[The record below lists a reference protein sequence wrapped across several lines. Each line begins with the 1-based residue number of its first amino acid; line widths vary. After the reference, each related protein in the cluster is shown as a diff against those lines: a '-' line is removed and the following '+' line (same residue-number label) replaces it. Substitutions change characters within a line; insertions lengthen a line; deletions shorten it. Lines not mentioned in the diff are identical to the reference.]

1 MLKPKNR
8 FPNNWMFWIIL
19 ILIFGFILARIYY
32 RITDDF
38 RISNITYELPHH
50 KEWEIP
56 KLNEKEQADLDSIL
70 NQKFYYLG
78 KGSQCYA
85 FSSEDDHYVIKFF
98 KFKHL
103 KPYWLIEL
111 APPFP
116 SFSRY
121 RTQQTARKQR
131 KLHALF
137 EGYRL
142 AYEVYREQSGLVYV
156 HLNKTKKTYKPF
168 TLYDKIGLQ
177 RHIDLDNVVFVI
189 QKKGKTTRNV
199 LFEDLSRHDLP
210 AAKDHIRKILDLYA
224 YEYSLGIFDK
234 DHGVLHNTGFL
245 DNIPF
250 RLDVGK
256 LTRNKALQLKEG
268 AINEITQISDKFKE
282 WVKIHYPEY
291 YKELS
296 EDFDTKIFTLYGN

>member
-1 MLKPKNR
+1 M
-8 FPNNWMFWIIL
+8 IL

-32 RITDDF
+32 RVTDDF
-38 RISNITYELPHH
+38 RIGNITYELPHH

-56 KLNEKEQADLDSIL
+56 QPNEKEQAHLNAIL
-70 NQKFYYLG
+70 SQKFYYLG

-103 KPYWLIEL
+103 KPHWLIEL
-111 APPFP
+111 AP
-116 SFSRY
+116 FSRY
-121 RTQQTARKQR
+121 RTQQNARKQR
-131 KLHALF
+131 KLHSLF

-199 LFEDLSRHDLP
+199 LLEDLSRHDLL
-210 AAKDHIRKILDLYA
+210 AAKEHIRKILDFYA

-256 LTRNKALQLKEG
+256 LKENKALQ
-268 AINEITQISDKFKE
+268 INEEAKKDITQISDKFKE
-282 WVKIHYPEY
+282 WVKIYFPKY
-291 YKELS
+291 YTELS
-296 EDFDTKIFTLYGN
+296 EDFDTKIFALYGN